1 MNDLSERTT
10 MNITIQTP
18 HLVNGRAFVSSR
30 DVAASF
36 AKEHRSVLAGIDNL
50 IKQEP
55 SLRLHHFMQTVVER
69 ENPSGGGAIQSR
81 AYDMDRDGFALLC
94 MGFTGKKALAWKL
107 RYIEAFNAMEA
118 KLRQPRALP
127 HVPGDA
133 ARLAQALASGAPGL
147 TPAAFATDCANRVL
161 TAATGRP
168 LATNRMSSAA
178 TALGWR
184 MNPMSIKW
192 NGAPRRVY
200 LNPAVQW
207 PVDPAQRRA
216 AIRAALD
223 GHSLPATMHLVD
235 QMDPAMDMLL
245 LCETVLLANQPI
257 APDTATA
264 LGSTIEQA
272 RKMLAPVREA
282 ANH

>member
-1 MNDLSERTT
+1 MNTTDLLPMISVKDGHAFANSKDIAAHFEKRHDDVLKAVRNLLGSAPQLGVRNFAETPYT
-10 MNITIQTP
+10 DPQNGQTY
-18 HLVNGRAFVSSR
+18 
-30 DVAASF
+30 
-36 AKEHRSVLAGIDNL
+36 
-50 IKQEP
+50 
-55 SLRLHHFMQTVVER
+55 
-69 ENPSGGGAIQSR
+69 R
-81 AYDMDRDGFALLC
+81 AYHMDRDGFALLC